1 MIYEILVI
9 ILPFIT
15 SPYIARVIGAEG
27 LGVYSFTYTVAGYFV
42 LFAMLGI
49 KNYGNRTIAIVRDNP
64 EQLDSTF
71 SSLFMVHLI
80 FALICCVVY
89 FVYAWFI
96 AENRLYAM
104 IQMVY
109 VCSAIFDISWL
120 YFGIEKFKIT
130 VTRSSIIKILNVIFV
145 FMFVKEQTDLWKYC
159 LIMAGGMFL
168 NQITLWIPLKKYV
181 SFVKPDIKSIN
192 VHIKPLFILFIP
204 IVAISLYKFM
214 DKIMIGL
221 MSSKSQLGFYENA
234 EKVCNIPVTVISSFG
249 TVMLPKMSN
258 LAAKSDKKD
267 SGRYTMLSFR
277 YIMLLAIAFT
287 FGMAG
292 VGDVFSV
299 VFWGNEFEVS
309 GSLIM
314 ALAVTIPFL
323 SFANIL
329 RTQYLIPNRK
339 DIEYTVSVIIGA
351 VINFIINTLLI
362 KKMGAM
368 GAGIGTI
375 CAEASVCLC
384 QAFTVRKVLPLREY
398 IKQFIVYIPFGV
410 IMYAVV
416 YMAGAFMNNSI
427 VTLIVQIICGVAIYC
442 IFVLVYFIKTKDK
455 LLYSVLDKFKGRK
468 NR

>member
-49 KNYGNRTIAIVRDNP
+49 KNYGNRTIAVVRDDTEKLN
-64 EQLDSTF
+64 STF
-71 SSLFMVHLI
+71 SNLFAVHLI
-80 FALICCVVY
+80 FALICCIAY
-89 FVYAWFI
+89 FIYAWFI

-104 IQMVY
+104 IQMIY

-120 YFGIEKFKIT
+120 YFGMEKFKIT

-145 FMFVKEQTDLWKYC
+145 FLFVKEQTDLWKYC

-168 NQITLWIPLKKYV
+168 NQITLWIPLKRYV
-181 SFVKPDIKSIN
+181 SFVKPDIKKIKI
-192 VHIKPLFILFIP
+192 HIKPLLILFIP
-204 IVAISLYKFM
+204 IIAISLYRFM

-267 SGRYTMLSFR
+267 SGRYTLLSFR

-292 VGDVFSV
+292 VGNVFSV
-299 VFWGNEFEVS
+299 VFWGSEFEIS

-314 ALAVTIPFL
+314 ALAVTVPFL
-323 SFANIL
+323 SFANII
-329 RTQYLIPNRK
+329 RTQYLIPNQK
-339 DIEYTVSVIIGA
+339 DIEYTISVIVGA
-351 VINFIINTLLI
+351 VINLITNALLI
-362 KKMGAM
+362 PRMGAM
-368 GAGIGTI
+368 GATIGTI
-375 CAEASVCLC
+375 CAEISVCFC
-384 QAFTVRKVLPLREY
+384 QAFTVRKAMPLWEY
-398 IKQFIVYIPFGV
+398 IKQFIVYIPFGAV
-410 IMYAVV
+410 MYAVV
-416 YMAGAFMNNSI
+416 YAIGMFMNNS
-427 VTLIVQIICGVAIYC
+427 VLTLIVQIICGVAIYC
-442 IFVLVYFIKTKDK
+442 VFVLIYFIKTKDK
-455 LLYSVLDKFKGRK
+455 FLYGILDKLKGKKHR
-468 NR
+468 